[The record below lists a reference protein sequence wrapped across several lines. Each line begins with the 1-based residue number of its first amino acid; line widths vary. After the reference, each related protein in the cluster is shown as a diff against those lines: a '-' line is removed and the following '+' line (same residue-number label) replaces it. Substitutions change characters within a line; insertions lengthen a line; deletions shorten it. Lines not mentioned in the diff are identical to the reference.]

1 MDCFRQKK
9 SRSKIIENIGVS
21 MESIKEFLDDINY
34 ENFEQFSLEEYEKEL
49 IRFEEFL
56 DSVYNRS

>member
-21 MESIKEFLDDINY
+21 MESIKEYLDDIDY
-34 ENFEQFSLEEYEKEL
+34 EKFNEFDLEVYEKEL
-49 IRFEEFL
+49 VRFEDYL
-56 DSVYNRS
+56 DNVANRG